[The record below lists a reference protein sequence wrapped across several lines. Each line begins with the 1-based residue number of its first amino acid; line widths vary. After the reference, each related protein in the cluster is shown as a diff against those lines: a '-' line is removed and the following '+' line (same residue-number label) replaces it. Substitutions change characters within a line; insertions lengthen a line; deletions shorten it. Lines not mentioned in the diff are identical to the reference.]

1 MGALPRGWFQAVPQ
15 ELCPEGCGSVGARV
29 LCRAVCSAARGKRIQ
44 RERESLLRPS
54 PKALQICGVAFESVR
69 GTSTPTGKKT
79 FNNAKIG
86 AAGEFPIPLAQE
98 ATFADLERI
107 LLLGTDAFDDTW
119 KPIPA
124 VAGREAPEPLCFQ
137 CCPST

>member
-1 MGALPRGWFQAVPQ
+1 MCCVALFAQQQ
-15 ELCPEGCGSVGARV
+15 E
-29 LCRAVCSAARGKRIQ
+29 GKGY
-44 RERESLLRPS
+44 RERERACSGLPQKHFRFVGLLLNLSEAPL
-54 PKALQICGVAFESVR
+54 PPQ
-69 GTSTPTGKKT
+69 GKKS